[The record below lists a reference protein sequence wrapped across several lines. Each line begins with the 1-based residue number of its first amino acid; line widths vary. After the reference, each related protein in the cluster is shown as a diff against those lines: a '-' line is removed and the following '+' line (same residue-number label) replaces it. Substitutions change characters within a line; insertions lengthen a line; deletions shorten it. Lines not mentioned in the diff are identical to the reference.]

1 MIKKPKVR
9 KTAKLHPKTLEIHG
23 GGSLS
28 DKELRPGVDRVTAYP
43 LGDFERGKKLFAG
56 EEDGFI
62 YSRINNRTVDRLEK
76 RLAALEGAGACLA
89 TSSGMSAINLLS
101 LYLAHGKYLYD
112 SAYHSSRARKRIIS
126 SNRLYGGVFHLFQDI
141 LPHLGVDVDF
151 VDNPHDIE
159 AWELAARA
167 KASMQH
173 PIRLFHLE
181 TPSNPLIDI
190 FDVAEISKI
199 AHGNKVPLV
208 VDSTLATPAL
218 LRPLKLGAD
227 IVVHSLS
234 KYIGDGEV
242 IGGAI
247 LGKKELID
255 DLRKT
260 WFRDTGPCMSPDNA
274 SIFLAHIESLHGRMK
289 EHCRNA
295 EKVAGFLVR
304 HPKVVKIFYPSVG
317 ENAARAKKLMPK
329 GFGGLM
335 AFEVRDGLEAAK
347 IVLENLKLFWHAPNI
362 GESRS
367 LVIHPASTTHGQ
379 MSDEDLAK
387 AGISQGTLRLSVGRE
402 DPRDLI
408 YDLNQALAKI

>member
-1 MIKKPKVR
+1 LKMIKR
-9 KTAKLHPKTLEIHG
+9 RELDSNKLHQKTLEIHG

-28 DKELRPGVDRVTAYP
+28 DRELRPGVDRVTAYP
-43 LGDFERGKKLFAG
+43 LGDFERGKRLFAG

-76 RLAALEGAGACLA
+76 RLAALEGAEACLA
-89 TSSGMSAINLLS
+89 TSSGMSAITLLS
-101 LYLAHGKYLYD
+101 MYLARNGGH
-112 SAYHSSRARKRIIS
+112 IVS
-126 SNRLYGGVFHLFQDI
+126 SNRLYGGVFHLFDKI
-141 LPHLGVDVDF
+141 LPELGIKTTF
-151 VDNPHDIE
+151 VEDPANGTGWIMGHSN
-159 AWELAARA
+159 WT
-167 KASMQH
+167 KF
-173 PIRLFHLE
+173 FHLE
-181 TPSNPLIDI
+181 NPSNPLIDI
-190 FDVAEISKI
+190 FDMTEIAKI
-199 AHGNKVPLV
+199 AHNYKVPLV

-218 LRPLKLGAD
+218 FQPLKHGAD

-255 DLRKT
+255 DLKKT

-274 SIFLAHIESLHGRMK
+274 SIFLAHIESLFGRMK

-295 EKVAGFLVR
+295 EKVAGFLAR
-304 HPKVVKIFYPSVG
+304 HLKVARVFYPSVG
-317 ENAARAKKLMPK
+317 ENAARARKLMPK

-335 AFEVRDGLEAAK
+335 AFEIKGGLEAAK

-379 MSDEDLAK
+379 MSGEELAK